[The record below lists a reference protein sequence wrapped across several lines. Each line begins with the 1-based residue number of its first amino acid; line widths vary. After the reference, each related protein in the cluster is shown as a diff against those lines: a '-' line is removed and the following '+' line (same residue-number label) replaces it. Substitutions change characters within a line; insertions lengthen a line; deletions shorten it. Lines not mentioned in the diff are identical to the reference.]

1 MHMDKCFVY
10 INTHKEIKAY
20 FIKNINQKNNGYFSG
35 MSEDYQRYLT
45 FRTDRVIKYFDT
57 LLQAQEFVDNIPI
70 EIKNKFFDLISS
82 QCKTL
87 SSQCK
92 TLRTHST
99 TFCFTGF
106 KKAQKDALIKLANE
120 NNLRVVGDVSP
131 NVNYLV
137 ACENSKTI
145 GPRKL
150 AKAEQFGIKLIYEDQ
165 FFYMIET
172 GEIPQ

>member
-1 MHMDKCFVY
+1 MDKCFVY

-70 EIKNKFFDLISS
+70 EIKNKFFDLI
-82 QCKTL
+82 

>member
-1 MHMDKCFVY
+1 MDKCFVY

-99 TFCFTGF
+99 T
-106 KKAQKDALIKLANE
+106 
-120 NNLRVVGDVSP
+120 
-131 NVNYLV
+131 
-137 ACENSKTI
+137 
-145 GPRKL
+145 
-150 AKAEQFGIKLIYEDQ
+150 
-165 FFYMIET
+165 
-172 GEIPQ
+172 